1 MQVNGTIYQHA
12 AAGCWFV
19 RLTIKER
26 YDSTP
31 YNMRGEACGFSYE
44 QASLA
49 LANRLRAV
57 SDCLVRGDN
66 LELIVAKL
74 GLREKARRVDYDP
87 VAREKQA
94 KAKPKESDAALLR
107 GTIDFD
113 DFDDFGDV
121 DPPDPWH
128 GVDFSV

>member
-66 LELIVAKL
+66 MNLIVAKL
-74 GLREKARRVDYDP
+74 QLRAKARRADYNPDRDLKKK
-87 VAREKQA
+87 REAFK
-94 KAKPKESDAALLR
+94 KSDEALLR

-113 DFDDFGDV
+113 DFPDHLEADFGV
-121 DPPDPWH
+121 
-128 GVDFSV
+128 

>member
-26 YDSTP
+26 YDSVP

-66 LELIVAKL
+66 MNLIVAKL
-74 GLREKARRVDYDP
+74 HLRAKARRADYNPDRDLKKK
-87 VAREKQA
+87 REALK
-94 KAKPKESDAALLR
+94 KSDEALLR

-113 DFDDFGDV
+113 DFE
-121 DPPDPWH
+121 
-128 GVDFSV
+128 VDFSV